1 MGHAYKGT
9 RVTSPRPLS
18 LQAASIFAQGGGSG
32 IVSWVFV
39 YPSPN
44 RWSIDRLIAG
54 QWMRI
59 TTLMGATRTAV
70 DWYSINDKASIIG
83 VDASLNPVTQ
93 RSNIVIVT

>member
-1 MGHAYKGT
+1 
-9 RVTSPRPLS
+9 
-18 LQAASIFAQGGGSG
+18 
-32 IVSWVFV
+32 
-39 YPSPN
+39 
-44 RWSIDRLIAG
+44 
-54 QWMRI
+54 MRI